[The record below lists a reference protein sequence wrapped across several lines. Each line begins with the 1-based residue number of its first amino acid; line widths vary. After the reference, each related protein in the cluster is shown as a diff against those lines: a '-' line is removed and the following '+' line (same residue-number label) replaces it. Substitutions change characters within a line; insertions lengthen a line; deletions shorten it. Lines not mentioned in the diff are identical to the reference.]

1 MKAVRMLLTF
11 IFVIVGLF
19 VLLAAGLYLFQD
31 RVVFVPQRDFVITP
45 DQVNLKW
52 DDIYIEVGN
61 GEKINGWFISAPESS
76 RENDTVKTVLFCH
89 GNAGNI
95 SHRTFTLQ
103 FLHGLGVEVFIFDY
117 RGYGQSGG
125 TPSEQNL
132 YEDTRAAYDWLLNE
146 KGVAPENL
154 YVLGRSLGGAP
165 AIELVSQVPCGGV
178 IVESS
183 FSSAADIGNNMFPWL
198 PAKLI
203 SRFKLDSVGKIGQ
216 LTCPV
221 LVTHSPDDRLI
232 PYEMGRALFE
242 AAREPKTFIDLMGD
256 HNERDYFESDLYIN
270 GLRQFMGLHAES
282 SP

>member
-1 MKAVRMLLTF
+1 MNAARMLL
-11 IFVIVGLF
+11 IYVAIIVGLF
-19 VLLAAGLYLFQD
+19 VILGAGLYLFQD
-31 RVVFVPQRDFVITP
+31 WVVFVPQRSFVITP
-45 DQVNLKW
+45 DQANLKW
-52 DDIYIEVGN
+52 EDVYIEHDN
-61 GEKINGWFISAPESS
+61 GEKINGWFIPASESS
-76 RENDTVKTVLFCH
+76 PANSTVRTVLFCH

-117 RGYGQSGG
+117 RGYGKSDG

-165 AIELVSQVPCGGV
+165 AIELASQVPCGGV

-183 FSSAADIGNNMFPWL
+183 FSSAADIGKSMFPWL

-203 SRFKLDSVGKIGQ
+203 SRFKLDSVGKIG
-216 LTCPV
+216 LLNCPV

-232 PYEMGRALFE
+232 PYEHGRALFE
-242 AAREPKTFIDLMGD
+242 AAQEPKTFIELSGD
-256 HNERDYFESDLYIN
+256 HNERDYYESDRYVN
-270 GLRQFMGLHAES
+270 GLREFMGLLAKS
-282 SP
+282 GP